1 MYEIGKHHKTVR
13 IDAEPDEVPR
23 PHPHPQLDSDGD
35 NPGWELG
42 ENEVPLF
49 YDSLRSRAVF
59 AVSAGSTRARWQT
72 DAEERQRIE
81 EDGYDHDWVQS
92 A

>member
-1 MYEIGKHHKTVR
+1 MYEIGRHHKTVR
-13 IDAEPDEVPR
+13 IDAEPDEVPC
-23 PHPHPQLDSDGD
+23 PHPHPQLDSD
-35 NPGWELG
+35 G

-72 DAEERQRIE
+72 DREERERIVTDE
-81 EDGYDHDWVQS
+81 RDNGWKRS